1 MEISQDSTIS
11 FSSKISVD
19 LGLKENNVRFFFLNQ
34 TFLSEQAVMSLCSD
48 KFRWLVRKGEVHAAS
63 VNAILQFSRVVIG

>member
-19 LGLKENNVRFFFLNQ
+19 LGLKENNAFLL
-34 TFLSEQAVMSLCSD
+34 FKSD
-48 KFRWLVRKGEVHAAS
+48 LPFRMCDELVQHIRGEAQGEGSGAGRSPRCYHECY
-63 VNAILQFSRVVIG
+63 FSF